1 MEGPCVSL
9 MSEAPQTPAKPKLP
23 WFWIMPIPVALLIGI
38 IIGMQIPTPGDTA
51 AAPPAAAAQP
61 SESAPNTET
70 AQQKINVE
78 RREANDPTAVGAIDA
93 PVTMVTYSDFQCGYC
108 AKWAAES
115 LPTIVQQYVDAGKLR
130 IEYRDIMFF
139 GENSR
144 QSAELAVAA
153 GKQGKYQEFHD
164 AIFADG
170 ATAKN
175 ADFSA
180 DGMKELAKK
189 IGVDHKQL
197 VADAASKETS
207 ALVQKNHD
215 EAKDLGV
222 TGTPTF
228 IINGSPI
235 VGAQPLEAFVQA
247 IDAELAG

>member
-1 MEGPCVSL
+1 
-9 MSEAPQTPAKPKLP
+9 
-23 WFWIMPIPVALLIGI
+23 MPIPVALLIGI
-38 IIGMQIPTPGDTA
+38 IIGMQIPTPGDAPAT
-51 AAPPAAAAQP
+51 PPAAAAPTAQNTQP
-61 SESAPNTET
+61 AEAP
-70 AQQKINVE
+70 QQKIEVE
-78 RREANDPTAVGAIDA
+78 RRDANDPTAVGDINA

-108 AKWAAES
+108 AKWANDS
-115 LPTIVQQYVDAGKLR
+115 LPTLVKQYVDAGKLR

-153 GKQGKYQEFHD
+153 GKQGKYQAFHD
-164 AIFADG
+164 AVFADG

-180 DGMKELAKK
+180 AGVKALAAQ
-189 IGVDHKQL
+189 IGADHQQL
-197 VADAASKETS
+197 VADAASEETV

-215 EAKDLGV
+215 EAKGLGV

-228 IINGSPI
+228 IVNGSPL
-235 VGAQPLEAFVQA
+235 VGAQPLEVFVQA